1 MHKRLKY
8 YLQILLVLLDLLSLN
23 IFFILT
29 LFVFDR
35 STSFEY
41 FPPYLKYWFFLNLF
55 WVVLS
60 FILRLYSDTTII
72 NFEIFIKRTVQVF
85 TIWIVFNLCFLVFS
99 REINFSRLFIVLSMC
114 NFSIGLI
121 LNRFLYFAFKN
132 YVTFQSSLVNKVI
145 ILGYNETAKKLA
157 KYFEED
163 DIHTQ
168 LLGFVE
174 EADNMNELTHYPILS
189 GIGNLIEVAT
199 RLNVQ
204 EIYSTITPE
213 QNKSIYGLMNDAEDK
228 CMRFKVV
235 PNLSFFLNKP
245 VVIDY
250 IMDMPVLSLRR
261 DPLEDIGNRIKK
273 RVLDVVVS
281 FMVITFILSWLTP
294 LIALIIKLESKGPVF
309 FSQDRTGRKDKP
321 FKCFKFRS
329 MCTNNAQETKQ
340 ATINDDRVTRIGSFM
355 RKTSLDEFPQFFN
368 VLIGNMSLVGP
379 RPHMIQHTSDFS
391 KVVDH
396 YMVRQF
402 LKPGVTGWAQINSF
416 RGEITTH
423 LQLQMRVTSDLWYL
437 ENWTIWLDIRILFLT
452 AYQVFKGDKH
462 AY

>member
-8 YLQILLVLLDLLSLN
+8 YLQILLVLIDLLSLN
-23 IFFILT
+23 IFFIVT
-29 LFVFDR
+29 LFIFDR
-35 STSFEY
+35 SISFDY
-41 FPPYLKYWFFLNLF
+41 FLPYLKYWFFLNLF

-60 FILRLYSDTTII
+60 FILRLYSDTAII
-72 NFEIFIKRTVQVF
+72 NFERFIKRTAQVF
-85 TIWIVFNLCFLVFS
+85 TIWIVFNLFFLVFS

-114 NFSIGLI
+114 NFSIGLT

-132 YVTFQSSLVNKVI
+132 YITFQSSLVNKVI

-189 GIGNLIEVAT
+189 GIGNLIEVASN
-199 RLNVQ
+199 LNVQ

-281 FMVITFILSWLTP
+281 FIVIIFILSWLIP
-294 LIALIIKLESKGPVF
+294 LIALLIKLESKGPVF

-329 MCTNNAQETKQ
+329 MCNNNMFETKQ
-340 ATINDDRVTRIGSFM
+340 ATINDARVTRIGSFM

-368 VLIGNMSLVGP
+368 VFIGNMSLVGP
-379 RPHMIQHTSDFS
+379 RPHMIQHTSNFS

-402 LKPGVTGWAQINSF
+402 LKPGITGWAQINSF
-416 RGEITTH
+416 RGEIRTN

-437 ENWTIWLDIRILFLT
+437 ENWTIWLDIRIIFLT

>member
-1 MHKRLKY
+1 MHKELKY
-8 YLQILLVLLDLLSLN
+8 YLQLLLVLFDLLSLN
-23 IFFILT
+23 IFFIIT
-29 LFVFDR
+29 LFIFDR
-35 STSFEY
+35 SISFEY
-41 FPPYLKYWFFLNLF
+41 FSPYLKYWFFLNLF
-55 WVVLS
+55 WAVLS
-60 FILRLYSDTTII
+60 FVLRLYSDTTVV
-72 NFEIFIKRTVQVF
+72 NFESFTKRTAQVF
-85 TIWIVFNLCFLVFS
+85 TIWVVFNLCFLVFS
-99 REINFSRLFIVLSMC
+99 REIHFSRLFIFLSMC

-121 LNRFLYFAFKN
+121 FNRFLYFAFKN
-132 YVTFQSSLVNKVI
+132 YVSLQSSLVNKVI

-163 DIHTQ
+163 NIHTQ

-174 EADNMNELTHYPILS
+174 EYDNMNELSHYPIFP
-189 GIGNLIEVAT
+189 GISNLIEVAT
-199 RLNVQ
+199 RLNAQ

-245 VVIDY
+245 VLIDY

-261 DPLEDIGNRIKK
+261 DPLEDIGNRLKK
-273 RVLDVVVS
+273 RVLDVLVS
-281 FMVITFILSWLTP
+281 SIVIICILSWLIP
-294 LIALIIKLESKGPVF
+294 LIALLIKLESKGPVF
-309 FSQDRTGRKDKP
+309 FSQVRTGRKDKP

-329 MCTNNAQETKQ
+329 MCSNNAFESKQ
-340 ATINDDRVTRIGSFM
+340 ATINDTRITKIGSFI
-355 RKTSLDEFPQFFN
+355 RKTSVDEFPQFFN

-402 LKPGVTGWAQINSF
+402 LKPGITGWAQINSF

-423 LQLQMRVTSDLWYL
+423 MQLQMRITSDLWYL
-437 ENWTIWLDIRILFLT
+437 ENWTIWLDIRIIFLT